1 MCGIAGLIRFDRGP
15 VEADLEAMSKLIAHR
30 GPDQSSTWTFESERH
45 TIGLAHR
52 RLSIRDLSEG
62 GRQPLSSHSGDS
74 ILVYNGELYNEADL
88 IEELRVTSA
97 FRQRSSC
104 DSEILIEA
112 LEQFGPSCVQRLN
125 GIFAFASYD
134 SRTGDMLL
142 ARDPVGVKPLYL
154 WKPASGS
161 AIAFSSEVKAFLGLR
176 EFGRSID
183 VRSLTGLLTHGYVGP
198 CRSLMQDVVSVAPG
212 DVLHISA
219 QGVITR
225 HANIAPRWFS
235 GSSRTGGD
243 PASLRHEFEAAVT
256 RQRVSDV
263 PLAVWQS
270 GGIDS
275 TLVNAACSVPRP
287 RSLIFASDV
296 EDFDESDEG
305 QLIAK
310 HLGSDFN
317 LATFESNEGPADTFA
332 SVVWH
337 LDGELADSSALAV
350 KNLSAATRRFA
361 TVVLSGDGAD
371 ELFGGYST
379 YRATRIA
386 SRVGAYVPK
395 AISHAIS
402 RRLLDR
408 NGSAQARYPALEFA
422 GRFLQGIPFGH
433 HAHAEWR
440 RYGMPWILNEIAS
453 SELRD
458 ALNASADPYHA
469 AIDEAQT
476 LYPDVEP
483 TSWGQAADLSYYLP
497 GDMLMK
503 VDRMSMAHGLEVR
516 VPFLDLKF
524 IDYVS
529 GLDPSLR
536 LPSGKTTK
544 ALLREMASS
553 YGLPASITKRKKT
566 GFNVPLAHRLRT
578 DYRSVMTSLL
588 MDEDYVSPYL
598 KPDAVR
604 RLVAEHLGGE
614 TNHAYILWT
623 LMTFAQWRLHLEKA
637 A

>member
-1 MCGIAGLIRFDRGP
+1 MCGIAGLIRFDGGP
-15 VEADLEAMSKLIAHR
+15 VETELEAMSKLIAHR

-52 RLSIRDLSEG
+52 RLSIRDLSDS
-62 GRQPLSSHSGDS
+62 GRQPLPSHSGHS
-74 ILVYNGELYNEADL
+74 TLVYNGEIYNEADL
-88 IEELRVTSA
+88 IEELRVTSG

-112 LEQFGPSCVQRLN
+112 LEQFGPSCVRRLN

-134 SRTGDMLL
+134 CRTGEMFL

-154 WKPASGS
+154 WRASSGS
-161 AIAFSSEVKAFLGLR
+161 AIAFSSEVKAFLALK
-176 EFGRSID
+176 EFKRSVD
-183 VRSLTGLLTHGYVGP
+183 NTSLSALLTHGYVGP
-198 CRSLMQDVVSVAPG
+198 DRSLMQDVVSVAPG
-212 DVLHISA
+212 DVLHISG
-219 QGVITR
+219 QGVVTR

-235 GSSRTGGD
+235 GSSDAAD
-243 PASLRHEFEAAVT
+243 PASLKSEFEAAVT

-296 EDFDESDEG
+296 EDFDESEEG
-305 QLIAK
+305 QFIAK
-310 HLGSDFN
+310 HLGSDVN
-317 LATFESNEGPADTFA
+317 LASFMGGEDPADTFA

-350 KNLSAATRRFA
+350 KRLSAATQPFA

-379 YRATRIA
+379 YRATRLA
-386 SRVGAYVPK
+386 SRFGTYMPK
-395 AISHAIS
+395 AISHGMS
-402 RRLLDR
+402 RILLSR
-408 NGSAQARYPALEFA
+408 NGTSQTRYPVPEFA
-422 GRFLQGIPFGH
+422 GRFLQGLPFGH

-440 RYGMPWILNEIAS
+440 RYGMPWVLNEIAS
-453 SELRD
+453 GELRD
-458 ALNASADPYHA
+458 ALNAGADPYHA

-476 LYPDVEP
+476 LYPDVGP
-483 TSWGQAADLSYYLP
+483 ASWGQAADLSYYLP

-524 IDYVS
+524 VEYVS
-529 GLDPSLR
+529 ALNSELR
-536 LPSGKTTK
+536 LPNGGVTK
-544 ALLREMASS
+544 RLLREMASS
-553 YGLPASITKRKKT
+553 FGLPSSITQRKKT

-578 DYRSVMTSLL
+578 DYRPVMTTLL
-588 MDEDYVSPYL
+588 IDEDYVSPYL
-598 KPDAVR
+598 RPDAVR
-604 RLVAEHLGGE
+604 RLVADHLDE
-614 TNHAYILWT
+614 KTNHSYILWT
-623 LMTFAQWRLHLEKA
+623 LMTFAQWRVHLEKA